1 VWPLALQKPFIF
13 KPPSSRKLLTLG
25 IIDIRVG
32 ANRFVACCVDME
44 IAVQQRLNGRM
55 AIARKEGT
63 GVSKLVSSCVATAL
77 MLSAAPA
84 IAQYYDPYGRP
95 PLPELRE
102 YIDNAGNR
110 VFLNQYG
117 EVVSIVPPVDQA
129 PVTGSIPQ
137 DYNGGGYYNGGQPVL
152 EGRVDPYRD
161 PYGYDDRAYQPFPQQ
176 DPGQYYPPQPNYGSV
191 DRQPIQPSNPGYDNS
206 GPQPYTPPAGT
217 SGPATATP
225 APSRAGS
232 PEVAALQV
240 YLDRRGFSPGVI
252 DGQIGSNVRKAL
264 AAYEQATGERID
276 PNDVDGIMNRLVDT
290 GGLPIKQYTITNED
304 VAGPF
309 IASVPT
315 DYSEK
320 ALLENMS
327 FTSPAEM
334 LAERF
339 HMDEGYLRAINPN
352 ADFSRPGTVIK
363 VMDTGSNVKAK
374 VTRIVAD
381 KSLKQVF
388 AYDES
393 GTLVAAYPATIGSQG
408 TPSPSGTHTVERIAL
423 DPNYTYNP
431 RINFKQGNNDRVLT
445 IPPGPNGPVGTVWIA
460 LSKPT
465 YGIHGTPEP
474 SAIGKTESNGC
485 IRLTNWDAR
494 ELAGMVERGVV
505 VEFVDDQPMLLSETE
520 TETQPITGQAPAAA
534 AQPSITAPQ
543 PLQPSIQQGAL
554 PSIQ

>member
-1 VWPLALQKPFIF
+1 
-13 KPPSSRKLLTLG
+13 
-25 IIDIRVG
+25 
-32 ANRFVACCVDME
+32 M
-44 IAVQQRLNGRM
+44 
-55 AIARKEGT
+55 
-63 GVSKLVSSCVATAL
+63 SKLVSSCVATAL
-77 MLSAAPA
+77 MLSAAPVA
-84 IAQYYDPYGRP
+84 AQYYDPYGQP
-95 PLPELRE
+95 ALPELRE

-110 VFLNQYG
+110 VFLNEYG
-117 EVVSIVPPVDQA
+117 EVVSIVPPADRA

-137 DYNGGGYYNGGQPVL
+137 DYNGGSYNGGQPVL

-161 PYGYDDRAYQPFPQQ
+161 PYGYDNGAYQPYPGQ
-176 DPGQYYPPQPNYGSV
+176 DPGQYYPPQPDYGAV
-191 DRQPIQPSNPGYDNS
+191 DRQPIQPSNPGFQNS

-217 SGPATATP
+217 NGTVAATP
-225 APSRAGS
+225 TPSRAGS

-240 YLDRRGFSPGVI
+240 YLDRSGFSPGVI

-264 AAYEQATGERID
+264 AAYEQSTGERID
-276 PNDVDGIMNRLVDT
+276 PNDTDAIMNRLVST
-290 GGLPIKQYTITNED
+290 GGLPIKQYAITEED

-320 ALLENMS
+320 ALLDNMS

-363 VMDTGSNVKAK
+363 VMETGSNLKEK

-381 KSLKQVF
+381 KNLKQVF
-388 AYDES
+388 AYDAS
-393 GTLVAAYPATIGSQG
+393 GGLVAAYPATIGSQA
-408 TPSPSGTHTVERIAL
+408 TPSPSGTHTVERIAI

-431 RINFKQGNNDRVLT
+431 RINFKQGENDQVLT

-474 SAIGKTESNGC
+474 SSIGKTESNGC

-494 ELAGMVERGVV
+494 ELAGMVEQGVV

-520 TETQPITGQAPAAA
+520 TPASMAPAPVADAA
-534 AQPSITAPQ
+534 VAQPSVTAPQ
-543 PLQPSIQQGAL
+543 PLQPSIQPGAL
-554 PSIQ
+554 PPIQ